1 MFTKQKKINFSKSGS
16 GTYTAKTI
24 LPIEWIRHL
33 GITKEDS
40 GVKLELVDDKII
52 ITKADK

>member
-1 MFTKQKKINFSKSGS
+1 MFVKQKKINFHKSGS
-16 GTYTAKTI
+16 GTYTAKVI

-33 GITKEDS
+33 EITKEDS
-40 GVKLELVDDKII
+40 EVKLELIDDKIV